1 MSFFDKT
8 NPLGLP
14 KGSIR
19 SILALFITCISFYI
33 FIKTGTFPS
42 DLLGI
47 NGFVLGYYFTKRDND
62 ETKDK
67 PE

>member
-1 MSFFDKT
+1 MSFFDKN

-19 SILALFITCISFYI
+19 GLLALFITGFSFYY
-33 FIKTGTFPS
+33 FINHGLFPS

-47 NGFVLGYYFTKRDND
+47 NGFVLGYYFTKRDSD
-62 ETKDK
+62 ESKEK
-67 PE
+67 IE